1 MWHVIVG
8 FWVGGLV
15 TQSVGIAGIALY
27 QTVVY
32 GHFAYIHLFELSLG
46 ERVFCAAVP
55 TVLAVLLWRK
65 RPYVSVDAGLRAG
78 GVAGDRAPARG
89 EIKAK
94 IVFAFCSPYA
104 IFVFGVFNRC

>member
-1 MWHVIVG
+1 MSSAAARKMWHVIVG

-65 RPYVSVDAGLRAG
+65 RPYVSVGMLVCALAEWLVTEPLPG
-78 GVAGDRAPARG
+78 
-89 EIKAK
+89 AK
-94 IVFAFCSPYA
+94 
-104 IFVFGVFNRC
+104 